1 MSESLEKCEIKIL
14 CITDTHHYVRN
25 MNLLKEKLEK
35 EKKLYDLVIHTGDF
49 DSIKNEDL
57 NNFYNLP
64 LKERDIADEKVK
76 FPLSI
81 FKEFSKSKTILFIT
95 GNHDSRNFDNI
106 CHDGISYYDN
116 VKYLSSQCWF
126 QRMQNGSLLPIVCT
140 SLGKSYKIKEYVSV
154 YVKPDIIKLRKL
166 LENSL
171 LGACK
176 YP

>member
-1 MSESLEKCEIKIL
+1 MRSFSKEEIQA
-14 CITDTHHYVRN
+14 
-25 MNLLKEKLEK
+25 LKENKEVLYFYKLPCS
-35 EKKLYDLVIHTGDF
+35 LF
-49 DSIKNEDL
+49 DSGFQYIIVTDALE
-57 NNFYNLP
+57 P
-64 LKERDIADEKVK
+64 PEK
-76 FPLSI
+76 
-81 FKEFSKSKTILFIT
+81 
-95 GNHDSRNFDNI
+95 
-106 CHDGISYYDN
+106 YDN

-176 YP
+176 YPWSLSDDEIIQESLWGIQVIKEGRVNRIDVFKTDTTSSIAFQEFMKVSEPIYKMWREKSE

>member
-1 MSESLEKCEIKIL
+1 MRSFSKEEIQA
-14 CITDTHHYVRN
+14 
-25 MNLLKEKLEK
+25 LKENKEVLYFYKLPCS
-35 EKKLYDLVIHTGDF
+35 LF
-49 DSIKNEDL
+49 DSGFQYIIVTDALE
-57 NNFYNLP
+57 P
-64 LKERDIADEKVK
+64 PEK
-76 FPLSI
+76 
-81 FKEFSKSKTILFIT
+81 
-95 GNHDSRNFDNI
+95 
-106 CHDGISYYDN
+106 YDN

-176 YP
+176 YPWNLSDDEIIQESLWGIQVIKEGRVNRIDVFKTDTTSSIAFQEFMKVSEPIYKMWREKSE

>member
-1 MSESLEKCEIKIL
+1 MRSFSKEEIQA
-14 CITDTHHYVRN
+14 
-25 MNLLKEKLEK
+25 LKENKEVLYFYKLPCS
-35 EKKLYDLVIHTGDF
+35 LF
-49 DSIKNEDL
+49 DSGFQYIIVTDALE
-57 NNFYNLP
+57 P
-64 LKERDIADEKVK
+64 PEK
-76 FPLSI
+76 
-81 FKEFSKSKTILFIT
+81 
-95 GNHDSRNFDNI
+95 
-106 CHDGISYYDN
+106 YDN

-176 YP
+176 YPWSLSDDEIIQESLWGIQVIKEGRVNRIDVFKTDTTSSIAFQEFMKVSKPIYKMWREKNE

>member
-1 MSESLEKCEIKIL
+1 MRSFSKEEIQA
-14 CITDTHHYVRN
+14 
-25 MNLLKEKLEK
+25 LKENKEVLYFYKLPCS
-35 EKKLYDLVIHTGDF
+35 LF
-49 DSIKNEDL
+49 DSGFQYIIVTDALE
-57 NNFYNLP
+57 P
-64 LKERDIADEKVK
+64 PEK
-76 FPLSI
+76 
-81 FKEFSKSKTILFIT
+81 
-95 GNHDSRNFDNI
+95 
-106 CHDGISYYDN
+106 YDN

-176 YP
+176 YPWSLSDDEIIQESLWGIQVIKEGRVNRIDVFKTDTTSSIAFQEFMKVSEPIYKMWREKNE

>member
-1 MSESLEKCEIKIL
+1 MKSFSKEEIQ
-14 CITDTHHYVRN
+14 T
-25 MNLLKEKLEK
+25 LKENKEVLYFYKLPCS
-35 EKKLYDLVIHTGDF
+35 LF
-49 DSIKNEDL
+49 DSGFQYIIVTDALE
-57 NNFYNLP
+57 P
-64 LKERDIADEKVK
+64 PEK
-76 FPLSI
+76 
-81 FKEFSKSKTILFIT
+81 
-95 GNHDSRNFDNI
+95 
-106 CHDGISYYDN
+106 YDN

-176 YP
+176 YS